1 MPFAVGMVRMLASE
15 GHEIYAADDQ
25 SLSPGNHSRYLAGR
39 FVYPSPRRDTAGFLA
54 ELERIAQEYEI
65 DVLVPTY
72 EEAFYIST
80 QLERL
85 NRVTEVFA
93 SPFRTLAALHDKG
106 AFETLVARLG
116 LPIPETIVVS
126 SDEELSEATARLE
139 RYFARAAFSRGGVRC
154 LTNTGP
160 LAGALDLDEVH
171 ATPASPWL
179 VQPFVD
185 GETVC
190 TYSTVHRGRV
200 SAHLMYR
207 IPRQRKHST
216 GIQFE
221 AIDATES
228 LKLIEPI
235 VAELSYT
242 GQISFDFL
250 VTDDGL
256 TFVECNPRATDGLLL
271 MPREEL
277 AAGLL
282 APRPET
288 FVLEPGGH
296 VQLPLA
302 VLADGFADHLRRLP
316 KSVGDLAQ
324 VRDAGSGWHDPLP
337 TLYSAFAICHLMG
350 QSTREHMGQIVAM
363 AGDMNWDGEPIDG
376 MSREDAT
383 LLTGLTAQPLES

>member
-1 MPFAVGMVRMLASE
+1 MPFALAMVRKLASE
-15 GHEIYAADDQ
+15 GHEIFAADDQ
-25 SLSPGNHSRYLAGR
+25 SLSPGNHSRYLTGR
-39 FVYPSPRRDTAGFLA
+39 FVYPSPRRDTPGFLA
-54 ELERIAQEYEI
+54 ALEWIAREFAI
-65 DVLVPTY
+65 DVIVPTF

-85 NRVTEVFA
+85 RRVTEVFA

-106 AFETLVARLG
+106 AFETLVVRLG
-116 LPIPETIVVS
+116 LPIPETIVVR
-126 SDEELSEATARLE
+126 SDEDLSEATSRFK

-160 LAGALDLDEVH
+160 LTGALDIDEVH
-171 ATPASPWL
+171 PTPASPWL
-179 VQPFVD
+179 VQPFVE

-200 SAHLMYR
+200 SSHLMYR
-207 IPRQRKHST
+207 ISRQRKHST
-216 GIQFE
+216 GVQFE

-235 VAELSYT
+235 VAKLGYT

-282 APRPET
+282 TPRSET
-288 FVLEPGGH
+288 FVLEPGGQ

-302 VLADGFADHLRRLP
+302 VLADGFSDHLKRLP
-316 KSVGDLAQ
+316 ESIGDLAQ

-337 TLYSAFAICHLMG
+337 TLYSAFAICHLVG
-350 QSTREHMGQIVAM
+350 SG
-363 AGDMNWDGEPIDG
+363 
-376 MSREDAT
+376 SRAACYARDERGAPPPPPAT
-383 LLTGLTAQPLES
+383 TSMRAVCRAPRLRC

>member
-1 MPFAVGMVRMLASE
+1 MVRKLASE
-15 GHEIYAADDQ
+15 GHEIFAADDQ
-25 SLSPGNHSRYLAGR
+25 SLSPGNHSRYLTGR
-39 FVYPSPRRDTAGFLA
+39 FVYPSPRRDTPGFLA
-54 ELERIAQEYEI
+54 ALEWIAREFAI
-65 DVLVPTY
+65 DVIVPTF

-85 NRVTEVFA
+85 RRVTEVFA

-106 AFETLVARLG
+106 AFETLVVRLG
-116 LPIPETIVVS
+116 LPIPETIVVR
-126 SDEELSEATARLE
+126 SDEDLSEATSRFK

-160 LAGALDLDEVH
+160 LTGALDIDEVH
-171 ATPASPWL
+171 PTPASPWL
-179 VQPFVD
+179 VQPFVE

-200 SAHLMYR
+200 SSHLMYR
-207 IPRQRKHST
+207 ISRQRKHST
-216 GIQFE
+216 GVQFE

-235 VAELSYT
+235 VAKLGYT

-282 APRPET
+282 TPRSET
-288 FVLEPGGH
+288 FVLEPGGQ

-302 VLADGFADHLRRLP
+302 VLADGFSDHLKRLP
-316 KSVGDLAQ
+316 ESIGDLAQ

-337 TLYSAFAICHLMG
+337 TLYSAFAICHLVGSGQEPLVTLAMNAAPRRRRRRRPRCG
-350 QSTREHMGQIVAM
+350 QSVERPDFGADHASAELRS
-363 AGDMNWDGEPIDG
+363 GDW
-376 MSREDAT
+376 S
-383 LLTGLTAQPLES
+383 